1 MNTETIYYLT
11 GRGGEL
17 DKGVGRALLDMRYQ
31 LSGREMSGTFDLLSI
46 QNQID
51 LITQD
56 LLDGFWHSE
65 AKVIAV
71 SYGAYLLLHTL
82 SALKPYPGKILLLS
96 PVLGGVINK
105 IEMRYFSPPRADK
118 LMSLA
123 EKKEFPIP
131 NEIEFHIG
139 EHDWQCPFKR
149 VVDFSEAVKG
159 KCHVVPDTG
168 HKLGKEYV
176 TLILNRC
183 YG

>member
-17 DKGVGRALLDMRYQ
+17 DKGVGRALLDMGYQ

-56 LLDGFWHSE
+56 LLDNFWHTDS
-65 AKVIAV
+65 KVIAV
-71 SYGAYLLLHTL
+71 SYGAYLLLHSL
-82 SALKPYPGKILLLS
+82 SALKPYPGEILLLS

-105 IEMRYFSPPRADK
+105 TEMRYFSPPRSDK

-131 NEIEFHIG
+131 NRIELHVG
-139 EHDWQCPFKR
+139 EHDWQSPFKR
-149 VVDFSEAVKG
+149 VIDFSEAVKA
-159 KCHVVPDTG
+159 KCYIVPDTG
-168 HKLGKEYV
+168 HLLGKEYV
-176 TLILNRC
+176 TPILNRW